1 MIFTPTEANSE
12 NEILSVDRKILKP
25 VSLLELSVQPR
36 STVEPDVAVAV
47 NPDGLLGT
55 AGAVVVVVVVEE
67 EVVVPSG
74 TWVVEVVSDSSITFP

>member
-1 MIFTPTEANSE
+1 MRFTATEANSE
-12 NEILSVDRKILKP
+12 NEILSVDRKILNP

-36 STVEPDVAVAV
+36 STVDPDVAVAV
-47 NPDGLLGT
+47 NPDGSLGT

-74 TWVVEVVSDSSITFP
+74 TWVVEVVSDSLITFP